1 MAHVIKE
8 WFVSEAP
15 NKEGVYVKIKGREG
29 GIISFLLSLVGIDPT
44 VSLVVDK
51 DNIRFEEGSWSGFFL
66 RVTPI
71 EKLCSGGYGYAKPW
85 KIAVLIAVIGT
96 FTVFLAPIFW
106 IVAVLYYFFNKELK
120 LELYDVG
127 GRVCEIAFKRSVIE
141 GIKIDENE
149 AARVIR
155 IIETLVKDGSS
166 AERVT
171 PVVVGHVRG
180 TMPATPAAP
189 STAAQRNPPAS
200 LPAAAPTVAAPTTAQ
215 MPSAGGCPECGAGVT
230 GVDVFCAGCGF
241 KLR

>member
-15 NKEGVYVKIKGREG
+15 NKEGMYVQIKGREG
-29 GIISFLLSLVGIDPT
+29 GVISFLLSLIGIDPT

-51 DNIRFEEGSWSGFFL
+51 DNIRFEEGSWSGFFM

-85 KIAVLIAVIGT
+85 KIAVLIAVLGSFT
-96 FTVFLAPIFW
+96 FFLAPLFW
-106 IVAVLYYFFNKELK
+106 IGAVLYYFLNKELK
-120 LELYDVG
+120 LELFDVG
-127 GRVCEIAFKRSVIE
+127 GRVCVIAFKRSLIE

-155 IIETLVKDGSS
+155 IIENLLKHGSS
-166 AERVT
+166 AGRVT
-171 PVVVGHVRG
+171 PVAVEHVPG
-180 TMPATPAAP
+180 MMPAKPAAP
-189 STAAQRNPPAS
+189 LAQAQRIPLASPPTAA
-200 LPAAAPTVAAPTTAQ
+200 PAATQ
-215 MPSAGGCPECGAGVT
+215 MPSAGRCPQCGAGDT
-230 GVDVFCAGCGF
+230 GEDVFCGGCGF